1 MAVVSHALVP
11 WRRRGD
17 DVELLVAH
25 MGGPFWARKDDGA
38 WTFPKGL
45 PEGDESPLETAR
57 REFTEELGLP
67 APETG
72 YVEIGEVKQS
82 GGKVVHAWAVETDLD
97 PESVTPGTF
106 EMEWPPRS
114 GRTQEFPEVDR
125 VAWVSP
131 DVARRLLVTAQRAFV
146 DRVLDLGR

>member
-57 REFTEELGLP
+57 REFSEELGLP
-67 APETG
+67 APEAG
-72 YVEIGEVKQS
+72 FVEIGEVKQS